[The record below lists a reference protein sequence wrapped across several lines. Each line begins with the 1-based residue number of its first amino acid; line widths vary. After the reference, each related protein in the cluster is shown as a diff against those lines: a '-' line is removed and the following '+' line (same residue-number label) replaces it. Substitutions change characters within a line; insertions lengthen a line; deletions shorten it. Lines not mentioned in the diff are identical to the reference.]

1 MNSPIKKI
9 VIVGGGSAGWLT
21 AGIIAAEHKNSTQKS
36 LNITLIESPD
46 VKTIGVGEGTWP
58 SMRNTLD
65 KIGITEFEFI
75 QQCDASFKQG
85 SKFIAW
91 QTGSSDEFYYHP
103 FMTPDGYTHTNLQEH
118 WQSSHAQQSFADTV
132 NVQSYVCEAGLAPK

>member
-1 MNSPIKKI
+1 MDNPIKKI

-21 AGIIAAEHKNSTQKS
+21 AGLLAAEHQAKQGQSID
-36 LNITLIESPD
+36 ITLIESAN

-65 KIGITEFEFI
+65 RIGITELEFI

-85 SKFIAW
+85 SKFIKCFEIA
-91 QTGSSDEFYYHP
+91 
-103 FMTPDGYTHTNLQEH
+103 
-118 WQSSHAQQSFADTV
+118 ADRKD
-132 NVQSYVCEAGLAPK
+132 NRR